1 LLQDSLRI
9 IAAKLLDEEKWVQQ
23 HFHTKKGD
31 THILHAMRFYNKVC
45 IFWYLDAQVI
55 SATMCVSC
63 ILG

>member
-1 LLQDSLRI
+1 MLQDSLRI

-23 HFHTKKGD
+23 HFRNKGD
-31 THILHAMRFYNKVC
+31 TYILHAMRFYNKVC